1 MLRHFV
7 KDCRGELHV
16 VRDETQFLAHSV
28 KSVNPVKDPSD
39 TLYRGDLEWTPHLK
53 VKVRVTRGLAQ
64 LAMTPCGAAGVQRA
78 LVRSGLTMP

>member
-28 KSVNPVKDPSD
+28 KSVNPV

>member
-16 VRDETQFLAHSV
+16 VRDETQFRAHSV
-28 KSVNPVKDPSD
+28 KSVNPV

>member
-16 VRDETQFLAHSV
+16 VRGETQFRAHSV
-28 KSVNPVKDPSD
+28 KSVKPV
-39 TLYRGDLEWTPHLK
+39 TLYGGDLEWTPRLK

-64 LAMTPCGAAGVQRA
+64 LAMTPRGAAGVQRA

>member
-16 VRDETQFLAHSV
+16 VRGETQFRAHSV
-28 KSVNPVKDPSD
+28 KSVNPV